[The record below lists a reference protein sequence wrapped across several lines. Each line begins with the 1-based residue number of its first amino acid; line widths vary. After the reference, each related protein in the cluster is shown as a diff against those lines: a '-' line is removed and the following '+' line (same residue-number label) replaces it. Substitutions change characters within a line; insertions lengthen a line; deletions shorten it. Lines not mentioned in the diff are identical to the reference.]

1 MVRPKRSKEKVFD
14 PAFVTHCLEV
24 KGAVNHPL
32 RLTAEELGAM
42 ELTEVRDV
50 NMICGSGRNE
60 GFIESYRGVRLTE
73 VLNRADVIMRVHD
86 SPNYLYVTAMS
97 SDGRWA
103 LNINTGSTGNIIRN
117 NILLHTLTYRGSIVV
132 DATSRSGLSS
142 DYNLCSGP
150 FSRDGDETLLTLTQ
164 WRALGYDTH
173 SALATA
179 ATIFVNPSGGNYRP
193 KSPGSAIDKGTS
205 QYAPTKDLLNRARP
219 AGAGYDIGCYEGP

>member
-1 MVRPKRSKEKVFD
+1 MERPKRSKEKVFD
-14 PAFVTHCLEV
+14 PALVTRILEV

-50 NMICGSGRNE
+50 NMICGSGRSE

-103 LNINTGSTGNIIRN
+103 LFSYQELFNTSVGEQVIVIIEKN
-117 NILLHTLTYRGSIVV
+117 GQPLGDDEGKIALISANDT
-132 DATSRSGLSS
+132 RSGQRKMRYLKSVEVHEHLWNEGS
-142 DYNLCSGP
+142 E
-150 FSRDGDETLLTLTQ
+150 SRAE
-164 WRALGYDTH
+164 
-173 SALATA
+173 
-179 ATIFVNPSGGNYRP
+179 
-193 KSPGSAIDKGTS
+193 
-205 QYAPTKDLLNRARP
+205 
-219 AGAGYDIGCYEGP
+219 

>member
-1 MVRPKRSKEKVFD
+1 LNGGRDGIEGKGWTAIVVRPKRSKEKVFD

-103 LNINTGSTGNIIRN
+103 LFSYQELFNTSVGEQVIVII
-117 NILLHTLTYRGSIVV
+117 
-132 DATSRSGLSS
+132 
-142 DYNLCSGP
+142 
-150 FSRDGDETLLTLTQ
+150 
-164 WRALGYDTH
+164 
-173 SALATA
+173 
-179 ATIFVNPSGGNYRP
+179 
-193 KSPGSAIDKGTS
+193 
-205 QYAPTKDLLNRARP
+205 
-219 AGAGYDIGCYEGP
+219 